1 MKFVEASAISEDRF
15 REYLAEW
22 HAGNEKIVPMSTDI
36 ADKSFSKWR
45 EETIAFRDEK
55 TVPDWFV
62 RSETFFLCE
71 DNGYILGAANI
82 RYALNDNLMKSGG
95 HIGYGI
101 RPSERSKG
109 YAFIIL
115 KLALDKLASGGVKK
129 ALLTVSRYNRDSKN
143 VIKKAHGVLENSYEK
158 DGDVIER
165 YWISL

>member
-1 MKFVEASAISEDRF
+1 LKFIEASTISEERF
-15 REYLAEW
+15 REYLSEW
-22 HAGNEKIVPMSTDI
+22 YGANEKIVPMSTDI
-36 ADKSFSKWR
+36 SNKGFNEWR
-45 EETIAFRDEK
+45 EETIAFRNEK

-62 RSETFFLCE
+62 RSETYFLCE
-71 DNGYILGAANI
+71 DNGYILGSANI
-82 RYALNDNLMKSGG
+82 RYALNDKLLMSGG

-115 KLALDKLASGGVKK
+115 KLALDKLASNGIKK
-129 ALLTVSRYNRDSKN
+129 ALLTVARSNRDSRN
-143 VIKKAHGVLENSYEK
+143 VIRKAHGILENSYEK